1 MNEEMKTKV
10 LSLLDKAQ
18 ADLQAGNNTSAVE
31 NIEAAKDIIKRP
43 IGGGITGPEK

>member
-1 MNEEMKTKV
+1 MNEEMKTKL
-10 LSLLDKAQ
+10 LSYLDKAQ
-18 ADLQAGNNTSAVE
+18 TDLQTGNTASAVE